1 MRANF
6 NYKYLYKYFLYKYII
21 LYYINIFICYFYY
34 DWYCIIHEQ
43 EVNDSDKYNKCIV
56 KLARFDEIF
65 NLVQLL
71 KILSKI
77 NVNSLALNNIYYF
90 NLKNLIIIYIN
101 LFSYIFLYFSIF
113 FNF

>member
-1 MRANF
+1 MW
-6 NYKYLYKYFLYKYII
+6 KIFLFVTSTLTGTVYM
-21 LYYINIFICYFYY
+21 
-34 DWYCIIHEQ
+34 HEQ
-43 EVNDSDKYNKCIV
+43 EVNDVDKYNKYIV

-77 NVNSLALNNIYYF
+77 NMNSLILNNIYYF

-101 LFSYIFLYFSIF
+101 LFFYIF
-113 FNF
+113 NF

>member
-1 MRANF
+1 M
-6 NYKYLYKYFLYKYII
+6 
-21 LYYINIFICYFYY
+21 
-34 DWYCIIHEQ
+34 
-43 EVNDSDKYNKCIV
+43 

-71 KILSKI
+71 KILSKV